1 MATGGIKRNEVIGLR
16 LPCVRWAVKLAPFI
30 FFWEKVGN
38 MRVLPPVKGLLVLVL
53 VALLAACG
61 DSSRQSSS
69 SGGYKVGKPYQIKGV
84 WYYPAEDYKYRET
97 GIASWYGPGFHAK
110 TTANGE
116 TYDQNDLTAAHR
128 TLPMPSI
135 VRVTNLENGRSIV
148 VRVNDRGPFA
158 NNRIID
164 MSHRGADMLG
174 FIGKGTAR
182 VQVEIMAAESRAV
195 AEQAKRGS
203 PAAKTIPVV
212 VASSAPRD
220 KVESTDI
227 PPPSSPPPA
236 PEKSEVP
243 VYPPSAAKTHPVP
256 PPTDEQLREQKVKVF
271 PVHAT
276 KMYIQAGA
284 FSVYDNAERLKNKM
298 SSLGNASISA
308 AQIGGREVYRVRLG
322 PVGSV
327 EESDSLLDK
336 AIAAGFTESRIVVE

>member
-1 MATGGIKRNEVIGLR
+1 MRR
-16 LPCVRWAVKLAPFI
+16 LSPVRSFVFLMLAV
-30 FFWEKVGN
+30 
-38 MRVLPPVKGLLVLVL
+38 
-53 VALLAACG
+53 LLAGCG
-61 DSSRQSSS
+61 GSSQYSS
-69 SGGYKVGKPYQIKGV
+69 SGGYKIGKPYQVNGV
-84 WYYPAEDYKYRET
+84 WYYPAEDYNYRET

-116 TYDQNDLTAAHR
+116 SYDQNDMTAAHR

-164 MSHRGADMLG
+164 MSRRGAEQLG

-182 VQVEIMAAESRAV
+182 VQVEIMAAESRSI
-195 AEQAKRGS
+195 AEAAKRGS
-203 PAAKTIPVV
+203 SDAKVIPVV

-220 KVESTDI
+220 RVEAEDI
-227 PPPSSPPPA
+227 PPPVAELPPERS
-236 PEKSEVP
+236 EKPVVVP
-243 VYPPSAAKTHPVP
+243 VIKPQKPVAA
-256 PPTDEQLREQKVKVF
+256 PTDEELRDQKVKVL

-276 KMYIQAGA
+276 KIYIQAGA
-284 FSVYDNAERLKNKM
+284 FSVYDNAERLKEKL
-298 SSLGNASISA
+298 SSVGHASVSP

-327 EESDSLLDK
+327 EESDRLLEK
-336 AIAAGFTESRIVVE
+336 AISAGFKESRIVVE